1 MIPKLTLI
9 AFLSLITC
17 LSLAD
22 EPKDDPNYSIPSPY
36 KITKV
41 VKVNIT
47 AASIRNDYDP
57 KEDCSTFVMTP
68 KLVTFF
74 FNHSLTV
81 SQAYR
86 MHQSDFTSCEA
97 EGLVKF
103 ANGDEAKWSIQR
115 GGIAFLS
122 VLHGK
127 FKDKVIILR
136 CRKCEDWGL

>member
-1 MIPKLTLI
+1 MIKKLILTAI
-9 AFLSLITC
+9 LSLIVC
-17 LSLAD
+17 IGLAT
-22 EPKDDPNYSIPSPY
+22 EPKDDPNYSIPSSY

-41 VKVNIT
+41 VKVTIT

-57 KEDCSTFVMTP
+57 EEDCSTFVVTP

-74 FNHSLTV
+74 FNHSQTV

-86 MHQSDFTSCEA
+86 MHQSDFTSCESQ
-97 EGLVKF
+97 GLVEF
-103 ANGDEAKWSIQR
+103 ENGDEAKWSIQR